1 MLDEKDPIL
10 DFQEKRGMKSANEN
24 FTRIIMEDMAINAN
38 LSKIDMLVFSNEQID
53 QLKCMKIEDYKS
65 DKNSIIS
72 QSISQF
78 DLLRKVELVYQNNY
92 VGMKSSTVNQ
102 YLKDIYINKRKN
114 KVLSNMNKCYIG
126 NRTFKF
132 RMASVLIDLSSTD
145 QPLDKVFRLLQV
157 FDKGYKECQRLKLI
171 KYKVGKEYV
180 IFFFIYRNIR
190 IDEEDEKNKE
200 DFNQISGFHF
210 FVSVKID

>member
-1 MLDEKDPIL
+1 MYTVLINDQLKYINILDEKDPIL

-157 FDKGYKECQRLKLI
+157 FDKGYKEC
-171 KYKVGKEYV
+171 
-180 IFFFIYRNIR
+180 
-190 IDEEDEKNKE
+190 
-200 DFNQISGFHF
+200 
-210 FVSVKID
+210 

>member
-1 MLDEKDPIL
+1 
-10 DFQEKRGMKSANEN
+10 
-24 FTRIIMEDMAINAN
+24 
-38 LSKIDMLVFSNEQID
+38 
-53 QLKCMKIEDYKS
+53 MKIEDYKS

-157 FDKGYKECQRLKLI
+157 FDKGYKEC
-171 KYKVGKEYV
+171 
-180 IFFFIYRNIR
+180 
-190 IDEEDEKNKE
+190 
-200 DFNQISGFHF
+200 
-210 FVSVKID
+210 